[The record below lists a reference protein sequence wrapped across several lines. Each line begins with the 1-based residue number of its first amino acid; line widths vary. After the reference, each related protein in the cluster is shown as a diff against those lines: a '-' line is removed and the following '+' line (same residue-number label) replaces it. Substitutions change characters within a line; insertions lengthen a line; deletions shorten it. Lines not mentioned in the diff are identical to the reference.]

1 MLAVATV
8 RRAMLTSYTKRAHLG
23 ISRYE
28 YYFGRDALAFSIR
41 STAVPCSADSLA
53 VAAACGKR
61 AQLRKSAS
69 VFPISSLLSGGGPVG
84 KGIKPGE
91 GTEQSFLCKHSPA
104 ANPPTGGR
112 GTGHRA
118 RLLWAEIR
126 WFPSASARTNKRVL
140 SCGTQRIKA
149 AGPGCCSRTWSDS
162 SRLPLI

>member
-1 MLAVATV
+1 LQLQLAV
-8 RRAMLTSYTKRAHLG
+8 KG
-23 ISRYE
+23 
-28 YYFGRDALAFSIR
+28 
-41 STAVPCSADSLA
+41 
-53 VAAACGKR
+53 
-61 AQLRKSAS
+61 LRKSAS

-104 ANPPTGGR
+104 AKPPTGGR
-112 GTGHRA
+112 GTGHPA

>member
-69 VFPISSLLSGGGPVG
+69 VFPISSLLSGGGLVG

-112 GTGHRA
+112 RTGHQA

-126 WFPSASARTNKRVL
+126 WFPSASARTNERVL
-140 SCGTQRIKA
+140 SCGQTLSTLDKPA
-149 AGPGCCSRTWSDS
+149 S
-162 SRLPLI
+162 SATRC